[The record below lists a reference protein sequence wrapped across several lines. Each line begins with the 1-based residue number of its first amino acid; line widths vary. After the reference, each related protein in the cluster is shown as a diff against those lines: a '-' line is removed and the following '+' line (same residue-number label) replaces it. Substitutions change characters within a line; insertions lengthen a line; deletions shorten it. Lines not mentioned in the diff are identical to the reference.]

1 MNQRRNGKQLNF
13 GFGIYKGVFGMT
25 KQEMKDLESIL
36 VEIDQSDDRIDPICR
51 LYSVMR
57 SMYFL
62 QCEKKLG
69 HKPLDV

>member
-1 MNQRRNGKQLNF
+1 
-13 GFGIYKGVFGMT
+13 MT